1 MLTTFGL
8 LLTGGRGEGRNGSF
22 GTKLENVQ
30 RLEEK
35 RRLETQSR
43 YNFSF
48 ISRLMLS
55 ESIESDWEQMIE
67 SCLWSAFPS
76 FKVRNVVIKVKI
88 VNKIGF

>member
-22 GTKLENVQ
+22 GTKLENV
-30 RLEEK
+30 RRPVEK
-35 RRLETQSR
+35 RRLDIQSH
-43 YNFSF
+43 YNF

-76 FKVRNVVIKVKI
+76 FKKKNVIIKVKI
-88 VNKIGF
+88 VNKITF